1 MRTFMERIVNMIR
14 HKRSISF
21 LFIALGV
28 AFTAAMLITYA
39 LSGISTFT
47 PVLST
52 KVIVL
57 ESICIGLGVLLA
69 LFEVKNGKYGL
80 YLLSLWAWLEF
91 LFYEASYI
99 SNVLVGIDGNQFSI
113 GFILTTVFGLLAW
126 VCILVSAILQKR
138 ELGWHTNLTRKEA

>member
-1 MRTFMERIVNMIR
+1 MHAFMERIGNMIR

-28 AFTAAMLITYA
+28 AFSAAMLIAYT

-52 KVIVL
+52 KVIAL
-57 ESICIGLGVLLA
+57 EGICIGVGVLLA
-69 LFEVKNGKYGL
+69 LFEVKNAKYGL

-99 SNVLVGIDGNQFSI
+99 SNVLVGIDGNQFST
-113 GFILTTVFGLLAW
+113 GFILTAVFGLLAW
-126 VCILVSAILQKR
+126 VCTLVSAILQKQ
-138 ELGWHTNLTRKEA
+138 ELGWNTDLAGKEA

>member
-1 MRTFMERIVNMIR
+1 MHAFMERIGNMIR
-14 HKRSISF
+14 HKRSIPF

-28 AFTAAMLITYA
+28 AFSAAMLIAYA
-39 LSGISTFT
+39 LTGISTFT

-52 KVIVL
+52 KVIVM
-57 ESICIGLGVLLA
+57 ESICIDIGVLLV

-80 YLLSLWAWLEF
+80 YLLSLWTWLEF

-113 GFILTTVFGLLAW
+113 GFILTVIFGLLAW
-126 VCILVSAILQKR
+126 VCTLISAILQKQ
-138 ELGWHTNLTRKEA
+138 ELGWHTDPTGKEA